1 MSKRAVEGLKARGV
15 PVPGISR
22 CPQQVSE
29 ADLARADLIIA
40 LQESEH
46 RSTMENLFPR
56 WANHVEYW
64 HIEGHDNDGRE
75 PGLSLLENE
84 VRAPWQ
90 GFKQEGTAEP
100 TNGSAATVDRAH
112 VGSTVPIMSF
122 VLPGNEVGHRSA
134 Y

>member
-1 MSKRAVEGLKARGV
+1 MVQCQSAAVEGLKARGV

-22 CPQQVSE
+22 CPQQASE

-64 HIEGHDNDGRE
+64 HIEGHDNDGQE

-84 VRAPWQ
+84 VRGLVARLQTKKEQPS
-90 GFKQEGTAEP
+90 P
-100 TNGSAATVDRAH
+100 RTVRLRP
-112 VGSTVPIMSF
+112 STVLM
-122 VLPGNEVGHRSA
+122 
-134 Y
+134 